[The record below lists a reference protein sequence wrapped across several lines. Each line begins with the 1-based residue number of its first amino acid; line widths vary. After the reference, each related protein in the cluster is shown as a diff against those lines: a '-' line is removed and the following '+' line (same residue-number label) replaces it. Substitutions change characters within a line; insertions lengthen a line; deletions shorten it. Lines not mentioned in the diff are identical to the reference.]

1 MNFAGAFISL
11 QRGHRIRRKH
21 WTGYWV
27 VEEGE
32 VFMHTFDGKSI
43 NIRESEDMMYTISN
57 MACDDWVIADNY
69 GAKKELVD

>member
-1 MNFAGAFISL
+1 
-11 QRGHRIRRKH
+11 
-21 WTGYWV
+21 
-27 VEEGE
+27 
-32 VFMHTFDGKSI
+32 MHTFDGKSI